1 MATLKQLVDK
11 TTNIKNELKTCHANL
26 KANLIDKGVEVQNDA
41 KIGDLIGNVKN
52 IQTVRGIV
60 KGEGIIY
67 KKDEIETFTSNKKT
81 PYIEYTMRSHG
92 IITASYLGWSNISNT
107 TYADIIVERN
117 GVTIFTKTLDTSSA
131 NESYPGRAS
140 VVIADVVE
148 GDVVKFLFAKHEWA
162 DWYKV
167 KECRIK
173 GDYVV

>member
-1 MATLKQLVDK
+1 MSTLKKLVDE
-11 TTNIKNELKTCHANL
+11 TTNIKNELKTCHTNL
-26 KANLIDKGVEVQNDA
+26 KANLIDKGVEVLEAD

-67 KKDEIETFTSNKKT
+67 KKDEIKKFISSEKT
-81 PYIEYTMRSHG
+81 PYIEYTMRSNG

-131 NESYPGRAS
+131 DESYPGRAS
-140 VVIADVVE
+140 VVIADVVK
-148 GDVVKFLFAKHEWA
+148 GDVIKFLFAKHEWA

>member
-1 MATLKQLVDK
+1 MATLKQLVDE
-11 TTNIKNELKTCHANL
+11 TTNIKNELKTCHTNL
-26 KANLIDKGVEVQNDA
+26 KNNLIEKGVEVQNDA

-131 NESYPGRAS
+131 NESYPGRAY
-140 VVIADVVE
+140 ADSLPNPARHLPKLCPV
-148 GDVVKFLFAKHEWA
+148 
-162 DWYKV
+162 
-167 KECRIK
+167 
-173 GDYVV
+173 